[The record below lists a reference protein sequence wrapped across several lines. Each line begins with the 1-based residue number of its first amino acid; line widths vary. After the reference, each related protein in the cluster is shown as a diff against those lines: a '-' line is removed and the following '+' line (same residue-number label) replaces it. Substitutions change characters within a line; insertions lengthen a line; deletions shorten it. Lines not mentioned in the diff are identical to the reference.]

1 MREVLAILFPYLVLL
16 YLFDCVATVRCGHL
30 IFISRFGRRFRL
42 KWDGAH
48 AVGLLPTGQAV
59 LSHNL
64 PLFLS
69 AGGVHLPAAE
79 SRWDRPLRP
88 ADLRFL
94 PWGEIVSAAS
104 EGQDVLINRTL
115 SVTLPSAAAAAGTA
129 AAIRELAASPPA
141 RRRAKAEALL
151 ADAFDLR
158 GLDGV
163 RERLRTPLLGVSIA
177 SSLLFLSVYAVLPL
191 ALFARSF
198 QGRSLAPLLL
208 GMGLAYLLAIAA
220 AFAARKAIDP
230 EDAAGRAHLVLLL
243 VLLPPG
249 AAHVLGPLTRDLF
262 ARHDRLTVAA
272 ALLPPEDFRRL
283 ARQEMA
289 RFAFSDLPAGDGDLA
304 DYFRMRERA
313 VRRLLGHAGV
323 DAGGLLSPPRK
334 ESPESARYCPACEVE
349 YLQGADRCAD
359 CGIPLADFEGGRE
372 SAVQDS
378 DQESAC
384 AKSSPG

>member
-16 YLFDCVATVRCGHL
+16 YLFDCVASVRSGHL
-30 IFISRFGRRFRL
+30 IFISHRGRRFRL
-42 KWDGAH
+42 KGDGAH

-59 LSHNL
+59 VSHNL

-69 AGGVHLPAAE
+69 AGGLHLPAVE
-79 SRWDRPLRP
+79 SRWDRPMRA

-94 PWGEIVSAAS
+94 PWGEIVSAAA
-104 EGQDVLINRTL
+104 EGPELIINRTL

-129 AAIRELAASPPA
+129 AAIRELAGSPPA

-151 ADAFDLR
+151 AAAFDLR
-158 GLDGV
+158 GLDRV
-163 RERLRTPLLGVSIA
+163 RERLRIPLLGVSIA

-191 ALFARSF
+191 ALFVRSF

-208 GMGLAYLLAIAA
+208 GMGLAYLLAVAA
-220 AFAARKAIDP
+220 VVAASKTIDP
-230 EDAAGRAHLVLLL
+230 EDASGRRRLVVLL

-262 ARHDRLTVAA
+262 ARHDPLTIAA
-272 ALLPPEDFRRL
+272 ALLPPEDFRRV
-283 ARQEMA
+283 ARKEMA
-289 RFAFSDLPAGDGDLA
+289 RLAFSELAPGDSELA

-313 VRRLLGHAGV
+313 VRRLLDQAGV
-323 DAGGLLSPPRK
+323 DAGRILAPPRK
-334 ESPESARYCPACEVE
+334 DSPGSERYCPACEVE
-349 YLQGADRCAD
+349 YLEGANLCAD
-359 CGIPLADFEGGRE
+359 CGIPLADFGADRE
-372 SAVQDS
+372 FTA
-378 DQESAC
+378 QESAC